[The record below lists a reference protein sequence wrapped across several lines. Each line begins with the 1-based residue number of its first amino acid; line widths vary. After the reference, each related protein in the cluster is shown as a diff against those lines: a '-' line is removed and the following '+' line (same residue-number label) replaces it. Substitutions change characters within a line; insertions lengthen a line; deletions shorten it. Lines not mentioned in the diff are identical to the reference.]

1 MAVDAPPPETFT
13 KSLDIAADRSTLSA
27 ISLAL
32 LLVSVVFA
40 IAGQLTLKAAMREI
54 GRIGAREVS
63 ATTETLKRAVT
74 EPRLWVG
81 LVLFGVSALFWLV
94 VLSRVPLSVA
104 YPFVGVSYILI
115 VLFARVFLHEH
126 VPTLRWIGVIVVA
139 IGIAIVGLSF
149 RRVSGL

>member
-13 KSLDIAADRSTLSA
+13 KSLDLAADRSSLSA
-27 ISLAL
+27 ISIAL
-32 LLVSVVFA
+32 LVVSVVFA

-63 ATTETLKRAVT
+63 ATAETLKRAVT

-81 LVLFGVSALFWLV
+81 LALFGISALFWLV

-104 YPFVGVSYILI
+104 YPFVGISYILI
-115 VLFARVFLHEH
+115 VLFARLFLHEQ